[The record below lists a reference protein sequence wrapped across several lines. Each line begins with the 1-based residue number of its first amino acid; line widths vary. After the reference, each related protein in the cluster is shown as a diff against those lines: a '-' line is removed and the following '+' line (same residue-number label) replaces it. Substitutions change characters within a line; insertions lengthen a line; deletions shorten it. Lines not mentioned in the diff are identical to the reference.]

1 MTNRDYIDQ
10 INIFI
15 NNNFNKEKEAQG
27 FVNREFFESQS
38 LKLKIKSIIDLLS
51 NTGAMPSLS
60 EDKFNKL
67 YETAIKETRHQNQAG
82 MTPSISLSSQDA
94 KKNLWLT
101 KEKIKELGWD
111 GDEIN
116 TYRARYMAYLK
127 KIGRSNDYIDETKRS
142 SLEII
147 KKFGNP
153 QSEQA
158 YFTRGLVV
166 GSVQSGKT
174 SNFNAVINSAVDV
187 GYDLVIV
194 LSGIMEDL
202 RIQTQIRIEKE
213 VEGKYIN
220 GTFIGVGD
228 PHSFG
233 TLGKHRDVNQVIIP
247 TSVNTDFKKTMKEAD
262 FNLNHTNI
270 LVCKKNTSVLKN
282 LILWL
287 DNYLNENKD
296 KIEIPFLIID
306 DEADNAS
313 LNNLGHKG
321 VEYASIINGHI
332 RALLALF
339 NKKTYLGYTATPFSN
354 VLQDR
359 NEKPLTKW
367 KITDAGQTKEFDQEA
382 SLFPHDFIELLFP
395 PPNYIGAKHFF
406 ETRLNEVKKIDPL
419 VPSAIDDYLQSFP
432 HRVNKDDL
440 QPTLIIDQDTRAAKK
455 EDNFPPEGI
464 LPNSLK
470 DAIKCFIIST
480 AIRTSREKEMYQS
493 KMFQP
498 HNTMLIH
505 ISRFTTWQTK
515 TKNNVQT
522 YVNELTSLLNN
533 DSPSDK
539 NGIYANFEIIWNKY
553 YAYIMENIW
562 SYLPDDYEDDFLSP
576 RTFKDIQPLLI
587 NAISDIEVKAINS
600 ETKDSLT
607 YPENNAKKYIAIGGN
622 RLSRGFTLEGLTI
635 NYFIRNTNYSDTLL
649 QMGRWFGY
657 RPGYIDCCK
666 VFATQDG
673 LDKFDQTTS
682 TIEDLEQKFIEM
694 NRNPANTP
702 DNFALRVLKHPGVL
716 KLTRPS
722 ILKNTREVN
731 WSYSDHL
738 IQTTKFH
745 IDDKK
750 AKRAWEALVSHI
762 SKIKNKFEIKYDDKN
777 NPDYLE
783 YQIENVNQLFDFFK
797 LPNTFYDPL
806 DKEGINHF
814 AELEEYIKLCSKE
827 KKLIKWSIV
836 IKVSG
841 NGTKIKAS
849 DSGLPLDVNKAVRS
863 GLKPGTRWANEL
875 LNNQIFAA
883 GGGSSNILGGGKDMQ
898 VRLDKTEI
906 VSAAKKFKEQLF
918 MDLKK
923 KYKDLSDADIQ
934 KKVDKTGVPEK
945 AFRRKMTD
953 EEGVLIIYLMD
964 LESIFKYDGQEVPE
978 LNALKATLDTSIPLI
993 GYAIGIPEVD
1003 SKIGG
1008 NYLESKF
1015 HIEPEPE
1022 EDNDE
1027 FEDYAEVLE

>member
-51 NTGAMPSLS
+51 NSGAMPPLS

-67 YETAIKETRHQNQAG
+67 YETAIKESRHQNQAG
-82 MTPSISLSSQDA
+82 MTPSVSLSSQDA

-101 KEKIKELGWD
+101 KEKIKELGWES
-111 GDEIN
+111 DEIN
-116 TYRARYMAYLK
+116 TYRARYMYYLK

-153 QSEQA
+153 QSEQP

-220 GTFIGVGD
+220 GIFIGVGD

-233 TLGKHRDVNQVIIP
+233 IQGKHRDVNQVIIP

-321 VEYASIINGHI
+321 IEYASIINGHI

-440 QPTLIIDQDTRAAKK
+440 QPTLSIDKDTRATKK
-455 EDNFPPEGI
+455 EDNFPPEGV

-522 YVNELTSLLNN
+522 YVNELISLLNN

-553 YAYIMENIW
+553 YAYIMENIGR
-562 SYLPDDYEDDFLSP
+562 YLPDDYEDDFLTP

-607 YPENNAKKYIAIGGN
+607 YPEGNAKKYIAIGGN

-750 AKRAWEALVSHI
+750 IKRAWESLVSHI
-762 SKIKNKFEIKYDDKN
+762 SKIKDKFEIKYDDKN

-797 LPNTFYDPL
+797 LPNTFYDPV
-806 DKEGINHF
+806 DKEGTNHF
-814 AELEEYIKLCSKE
+814 SELEEYIKLCSKE

-841 NGTKIKAS
+841 NGAKIKAS

-875 LNNQIFAA
+875 LDNQIFAA

-898 VRLDKTEI
+898 VRLEKTEI
-906 VSAAKKFKEQLF
+906 LSAAKEFKEQLF
-918 MDLKK
+918 IDLKK

-964 LESIFKYDGQEVPE
+964 LESVFKYDGEEIPE

-1015 HIEPEPE
+1015 HIEPESE
-1022 EDNDE
+1022 EDNEE